1 MFNIRNKRKEEER
14 YIITPKG
21 IAWLMLHEADIKC
34 SDEQFEEFWKN
45 FTTSMKEHRYLHE

>member
-1 MFNIRNKRKEEER
+1 MFNIRNKKKEEER

-21 IAWLMLHEADIKC
+21 IAWLMLHKADIKC